1 MMGLLIILKGNDFF
15 TTAHKHIALHL
26 LCWDNKLPN
35 ENVPLSLNGEGK

>member
-15 TTAHKHIALHL
+15 TNAHKHVALRL

-35 ENVPLSLNGEGK
+35 ENAPFL